1 MEVTKMA
8 MHKLGQV
15 SHNAIN
21 DLQQKHF
28 DMNMKLGEIMN
39 DASLDVKAKIVLRL
53 PGLLDEIKAELES
66 RENDI

>member
-1 MEVTKMA
+1 MVMQ
-8 MHKLGQV
+8 KLGQV

-28 DMNMKLGEIMN
+28 DMNMKMGEVMN
-39 DASLDVKAKIVLRL
+39 DVPLDVKAVLITRL
-53 PGLLDEIKAELES
+53 PGLISEIKAEMMA